1 MQQYLIMSINDY
13 KYAISLE
20 YVVEV
25 LKEGVALPL
34 LGRNNKEIVGLA
46 KVREEVMPLI
56 NGNYIY
62 ANEDKRGSFW
72 VVLEKSGKKMAL
84 TVSAATD
91 LIEAVIEVVQ
101 GSNDQIIKTSS
112 GDVVSVV
119 EASNLFS
126 KYMPESQE
134 ASARSN

>member
-25 LKEGVALPL
+25 LKEGTALPL
-34 LGRNNKEIVGLA
+34 LGRNNKEIVGFA

-62 ANEDKRGSFW
+62 ANEEKRGNFW
-72 VVLEKSGKKMAL
+72 VVLEREGKKLAL

-91 LIEAVIEVVQ
+91 LIEAVVEVVQ
-101 GSNDQIIKTSS
+101 GSKDQIIKTPT

-119 EASNLFS
+119 EASNLFDR
-126 KYMPESQE
+126 YLESQ
-134 ASARSN
+134 SNSKTAVN

>member
-46 KVREEVMPLI
+46 KVREEVMPLV

-62 ANEDKRGSFW
+62 ANEEKKGSFW
-72 VVLEKSGKKMAL
+72 VVLERSGKKLAL

-91 LIEAVIEVVQ
+91 LIEAVIEVMQ
-101 GSNDQIIKTSS
+101 GSQDKIIKTAT

-119 EASNLFS
+119 EAVDLFN
-126 KYMPESQE
+126 KYMGQDSRQE
-134 ASARSN
+134 LEA

>member
-1 MQQYLIMSINDY
+1 MQQYLIMSINDF

-46 KVREEVMPLI
+46 KVREEVMPLV

-62 ANEDKRGSFW
+62 ANEEKKGSFW
-72 VVLEKSGKKMAL
+72 VVLERSGKKLAL

-91 LIEAVIEVVQ
+91 LIEAVIEVMQ
-101 GSNDQIIKTSS
+101 GSQDKIIKTAT

-119 EASNLFS
+119 EAVDLFN
-126 KYMPESQE
+126 KYMGQDSRQE
-134 ASARSN
+134 LEA

>member
-46 KVREEVMPLI
+46 KVREEVMPLV

-62 ANEDKRGSFW
+62 ANEEKKGSFW
-72 VVLEKSGKKMAL
+72 VVLERAGKKLAL

-101 GSNDQIIKTSS
+101 GSQDKIIKTAT

-119 EASNLFS
+119 EATDLFN
-126 KYMPESQE
+126 KYMGQE
-134 ASARSN
+134 ARQEAEV